1 LIDRF
6 ADPAAIMSKRELTNE
21 EELLL
26 QDFSGTLTAK
36 ATSLF
41 YGNALIVAALPIWL
55 YWRIYQL
62 DPTDLKT
69 GIIFGVTTILAAAAI
84 AFAYKKTKHIL
95 KHSIA
100 RRREA
105 AVTMD
110 MLRSLADNKKMSKKE
125 KDERILW
132 KTNEV
137 ADFESTNLTIFY
149 VNILFL
155 LLVVGAGFFAL
166 RNSAP
171 VMNYVGSTLFSAGVV
186 ALFSTKTK

>member
-1 LIDRF
+1 
-6 ADPAAIMSKRELTNE
+6 MSKRAELTNE

-41 YGNALIVAALPIWL
+41 YGNALIVSALPIWL
-55 YWRIYQL
+55 FWRIHQL
-62 DPTDLKT
+62 DPTDLRT
-69 GIIFGVTTILAAAAI
+69 GIIFGVTTIVASVMI

-105 AVTMD
+105 AVTAD

-149 VNILFL
+149 NNILFL
-155 LLVVGAGFFAL
+155 LLIIGMGFFAL
-166 RNSAP
+166 KNSAP
-171 VMNYVGSTLFSAGVV
+171 VVNYVASTLLSAGVV

>member
-1 LIDRF
+1 
-6 ADPAAIMSKRELTNE
+6 MSKRATELTNE

-26 QDFSGTLTAK
+26 QDFSGTLSTK

-41 YGNALIVAALPIWL
+41 YGNALIVSALPIWL
-55 YWRIYQL
+55 YWRIHQL
-62 DPTDLKT
+62 DPTDVKT
-69 GIIFGVTTILAAAAI
+69 AVIFGITTLVASALV

-100 RRREA
+100 RRREG
-105 AVTMD
+105 AVTAD

-149 VNILFL
+149 NNVLFL
-155 LLVVGAGFFAL
+155 LLVIGCGFFAF
-166 RNSAP
+166 RNSQP
-171 VMNYVGSTLFSAGVV
+171 VVNYVTSTMISAGVV

>member
-1 LIDRF
+1 
-6 ADPAAIMSKRELTNE
+6 MSKKTSDLTNE

-26 QDFSGTLTAK
+26 QDFSGALSTK

-41 YGNALIVAALPIWL
+41 YGNALIVSALPIWL

-62 DPTDLKT
+62 DPTDVKN
-69 GIIFGVTTILAAAAI
+69 GVIFGITTLLASALI

-105 AVTMD
+105 AVASD

-149 VNILFL
+149 TNILFL
-155 LLVVGAGFFAL
+155 LLLIGCGFFL
-166 RNSAP
+166 LKNSQP
-171 VMNYVGSTLFSAGVV
+171 VVNYMASTLLSAGVV

>member
-1 LIDRF
+1 
-6 ADPAAIMSKRELTNE
+6 MSKRNELTNE

-26 QDFSGTLTAK
+26 QDFSGTLSAK

-41 YGNALIVAALPIWL
+41 YGNALIVSALPIWL
-55 YWRIYQL
+55 FWRIHQL
-62 DPTDLKT
+62 DPTDVKT
-69 GIIFGVTTILAAAAI
+69 GVIYGVTTIVATILI

-95 KHSIA
+95 KHSTA
-100 RRREA
+100 RRREG
-105 AVTMD
+105 AVTAD
-110 MLRSLADNKKMSKKE
+110 MMRALADNKKMSKKE

-149 VNILFL
+149 NNILFL
-155 LLVVGAGFFAL
+155 LLIIGTGFFVFK
-166 RNSAP
+166 NSTP
-171 VMNYVGSTLFSAGVV
+171 VVNYVSSTLLSAGIV

>member
-1 LIDRF
+1 
-6 ADPAAIMSKRELTNE
+6 MSKRELTNE

-26 QDFSGTLTAK
+26 QDFSGTLSAK
-36 ATSLF
+36 ATSHF
-41 YGNALIVAALPIWL
+41 YGNALIVSALPIWL
-55 YWRIYQL
+55 FWRIHQL
-62 DPTDLKT
+62 DPTDVKT
-69 GIIFGVTTILAAAAI
+69 GVVFGITTIIASILI

-105 AVTMD
+105 AVQAD

-149 VNILFL
+149 NNILFL
-155 LLVVGAGFFAL
+155 LLLIGVGFFAL
-166 RNSAP
+166 KNSTP
-171 VMNYVGSTLFSAGVV
+171 VVNYAASTLISAGVV